1 MAAAVAVGGKSRD
14 RPRPRRRL
22 LVLVGAVVA
31 LGAVPCAAQ
40 AHGPVA
46 PIASSYLAKVGQLP
60 AGLDAQVIDGD
71 QRMWLR
77 VSPGA
82 TAVVLDYRGAGYLRF
97 SRSGV
102 DVNQNSAM
110 YYLNQTPAETPP
122 SNLTART
129 PAAWQRVSG
138 AHDYGWHDGRLHA
151 LATVALSPGTSYV
164 GRWRIPVLIDGRVS
178 SISGG
183 LWHAAPPSIA
193 WFWPI
198 VVLLACVLAA
208 WRVRRSELDAL
219 VARMLAVAALIAIAT
234 AGVGRELHGRPAV
247 SVSQLLTF
255 GVIVVFVAWGLRRVL
270 LARLGWFGLFAVS
283 FAALWEGVQLIPT
296 LLNGFVLAAEPALIA
311 RTAAVVCLGC
321 GAGLVLLAYRLAGQ
335 AEPESPATDRSSEE
349 YDSEDDRAWE
359 SYA

>member
-1 MAAAVAVGGKSRD
+1 
-14 RPRPRRRL
+14 
-22 LVLVGAVVA
+22 VLVGAVVA

-138 AHDYGWHDGRLHA
+138 SHDYGWHDGRLHA

-164 GRWRIPVLIDGRVS
+164 GRWRIPVLIDGRV
-178 SISGG
+178 I
-183 LWHAAPPSIA
+183 
-193 WFWPI
+193 
-198 VVLLACVLAA
+198 
-208 WRVRRSELDAL
+208 
-219 VARMLAVAALIAIAT
+219 
-234 AGVGRELHGRPAV
+234 HGRPAV